1 MKTNRNFNHPFYPQI
16 EGKKFTKVTGLLR
29 EFFLSKGF
37 LEVHPQNRLSI
48 LAACE
53 NPHSIATFEYEGEV
67 WPLPQTNQMSLEDYL
82 LFNPEE
88 KGFFCLSTSYR
99 NEKTPEIN
107 RHAKIFPMFE
117 FELHG
122 GFDTLLQMEKELLSH
137 LGFTEEFV
145 EMDYLDAAKE
155 FDCIEI
161 DSKTEGEIAKKYS
174 NTFFLKFFPEHTSP
188 FWNMVRNEK
197 GTANKID
204 VLLHGIET
212 IGSAERSCDIAKMKE
227 TFYSIEEGK
236 YAEKLFELF
245 SKERVEAE
253 LEDFFQHN
261 FFQRSGGGIGLTRLV
276 RAMELSNLI

>member
-53 NPHSIATFEYEGEV
+53 NPHSIATFEYEGCV

-122 GFDTLLQMEKELLSH
+122 GFDVLLQMEKELLRH

-253 LEDFFQHN
+253 LEDFFTHN